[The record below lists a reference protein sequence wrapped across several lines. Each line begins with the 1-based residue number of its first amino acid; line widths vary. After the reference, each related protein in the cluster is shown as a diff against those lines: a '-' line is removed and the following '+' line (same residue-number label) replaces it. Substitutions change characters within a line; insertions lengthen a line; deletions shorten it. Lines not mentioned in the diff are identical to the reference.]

1 VTDLAVGDV
10 PVQAL
15 FQGDF
20 LTFLVVFEDTDTI
33 AEACER
39 VAEAVVGKRIARR
52 PGATYVMTVDGQEMP
67 GHLTVA
73 ESPIVA
79 ESYVVVAFRD

>member
-1 VTDLAVGDV
+1 MTDLAVGDV

-20 LTFLVVFEDTDTI
+20 LTFLVVFEDSDTI
-33 AEACER
+33 PEACER

-52 PGATYVMTVDGQEMP
+52 PGATYVMTLDGQEVAD
-67 GHLTVA
+67 HLTVA

-79 ESYVVVAFRD
+79 ESYVVVSFRD